1 MPAKD
6 IKNMAD
12 HLNFVSEDLEEE
24 TISRMV
30 SRPVPAS
37 GKNRITCLTPEQ
49 LVEYTD
55 EEFQTATGRPQPFHE
70 YDGEEFK
77 SLVESVK
84 ENGILEPV
92 IVRPFHGKYQI
103 LAGRHR
109 TRAAKIAGKPIL
121 CLIREDADDIEAAK
135 IMLDTNLE
143 QRPQPKYSELAY
155 AYRMQAELNK
165 NQGQRTDLNTLSN
178 GCTKLDTAGEIGKKD
193 GKSRSTVYNY
203 IQLSNLIPELL
214 QKVDDKKI
222 DMTAGIELSH
232 LSPESQKQI
241 LAILPEHGKIK
252 KNKALEL
259 CKAAEEQQLTTEK
272 IRAIFDQP
280 PVKKPVNAFRID
292 TKRLEPYR
300 DILPNQKVLEDLFF
314 EFLDQLKTNMQPIP

>member
-12 HLNFVSEDLEEE
+12 HLNFISEDLEEE

-30 SRPVPAS
+30 SCPVPAS
-37 GKNRITCLTPEQ
+37 GKNRIICLTPEQ

-109 TRAAKIAGKPIL
+109 TRAAKIAGKPIP

-135 IMLDTNLE
+135 IMIDTNLE
-143 QRPQPKYSELAY
+143 QRSARSFVRIFRSAQ
-155 AYRMQAELNK
+155 K
-165 NQGQRTDLNTLSN
+165 NCLS
-178 GCTKLDTAGEIGKKD
+178 GG
-193 GKSRSTVYNY
+193 V
-203 IQLSNLIPELL
+203 
-214 QKVDDKKI
+214 
-222 DMTAGIELSH
+222 
-232 LSPESQKQI
+232 
-241 LAILPEHGKIK
+241 
-252 KNKALEL
+252 
-259 CKAAEEQQLTTEK
+259 
-272 IRAIFDQP
+272 
-280 PVKKPVNAFRID
+280 
-292 TKRLEPYR
+292 R
-300 DILPNQKVLEDLFF
+300 DIRQFVPEPTIRSPF
-314 EFLDQLKTNMQPIP
+314 I

>member
-77 SLVESVK
+77 SLVESVR

-109 TRAAKIAGKPIL
+109 TRAAKITGKPIP

-143 QRPQPKYSELAY
+143 QRSARSFARIFRSAQ
-155 AYRMQAELNK
+155 K
-165 NQGQRTDLNTLSN
+165 NCLS
-178 GCTKLDTAGEIGKKD
+178 GGA
-193 GKSRSTVYNY
+193 
-203 IQLSNLIPELL
+203 
-214 QKVDDKKI
+214 
-222 DMTAGIELSH
+222 
-232 LSPESQKQI
+232 
-241 LAILPEHGKIK
+241 
-252 KNKALEL
+252 
-259 CKAAEEQQLTTEK
+259 
-272 IRAIFDQP
+272 
-280 PVKKPVNAFRID
+280 
-292 TKRLEPYR
+292 R
-300 DILPNQKVLEDLFF
+300 DIRQFAPEPTIRLPS
-314 EFLDQLKTNMQPIP
+314 I

>member
-24 TISRMV
+24 TISCMV

-103 LAGRHR
+103 PCR
-109 TRAAKIAGKPIL
+109 TSSDKSGK
-121 CLIREDADDIEAAK
+121 
-135 IMLDTNLE
+135 N
-143 QRPQPKYSELAY
+143 
-155 AYRMQAELNK
+155 YR
-165 NQGQRTDLNTLSN
+165 
-178 GCTKLDTAGEIGKKD
+178 
-193 GKSRSTVYNY
+193 
-203 IQLSNLIPELL
+203 
-214 QKVDDKKI
+214 
-222 DMTAGIELSH
+222 
-232 LSPESQKQI
+232 
-241 LAILPEHGKIK
+241 
-252 KNKALEL
+252 
-259 CKAAEEQQLTTEK
+259 
-272 IRAIFDQP
+272 
-280 PVKKPVNAFRID
+280 
-292 TKRLEPYR
+292 
-300 DILPNQKVLEDLFF
+300 
-314 EFLDQLKTNMQPIP
+314 